1 MKMQSKQTKSRAI
14 LLSVLVV
21 ILCFAVILGATFAL
35 FTAKKEYGIGV
46 NTGKIDVEGKLG
58 LTGAWSE
65 GQSGGAVEAGTATE
79 NGYQFPQGGE
89 VIVDG
94 AGIQINNMSL
104 GDKAAFNLVVTN
116 KSTVNMKYS
125 VSLTIE
131 EGSDANLLESLKFT
145 VDGEEKLLS
154 GKNSIALL
162 DWTTVSADVQAEL
175 PALNFEISLPW
186 SAQDYD
192 LTDNSVSLKVVL
204 EAVQAN
210 AYTGNIF
217 AGGQD
222 QETLAD
228 AMNAAVNS
236 EDGVVSVGGNLTAE
250 WPTLEQMQQIAETGK
265 PVTIV
270 GAGKSTTTIVAT
282 DDEAI
287 YIPANVTVK
296 DVSIEGE
303 VAMDTTASVSDA
315 IINGNVT
322 IAENAAQTIS
332 LMSLAALSET
342 EGVVA
347 FDGVTVNGVITAA
360 NANLTINKSEING
373 GISVSGGTLV
383 LTNTVVENENG
394 SALTIAAGTTVTVTD
409 TSLTATG
416 DHTVVNNG
424 TLTIGAGAYVDALTH
439 GKGALVNNKGG
450 VFTLDGGTLTRSLAA
465 GTYEPYGA
473 NGNSWYVLSNA
484 GTAVLKDGLVTMN
497 DGFSSLIRN
506 LGPDSQTDAVMSITG
521 GVYRGG
527 INNVKNDEMGILT
540 ISGGTFENGAQAAVL
555 NWDNMTIS
563 GGTFTASIA
572 LLSGFYAENSGDGV
586 NIIEGGTFNGTIEG
600 FIAEVGDYTYAEKAT
615 YTITGGNFANAVASA
630 YTLEQMKV
638 FLAAGIEVVLMTDL
652 TFSEDTNFV
661 LVNDFTVNGTVNFTS
676 GTTTVDLNGYTMTI
690 NTVNSNAVLG
700 GADVTI
706 KNGDLNIVG
715 AVGSLSSIVVGA
727 ASKLTLDNVNYTATG
742 TTIYVQGNGSE
753 DEAQAAQLRLQD
765 STILTSGVYGIATNA
780 SANGEKLLYSNVVI
794 DIINSTIKTELN
806 EETILN
812 DWNYQYDNAPVLINV
827 PGKLNIEGSTL
838 IGQRA
843 GLIVRGGTAVVKNST
858 IEGTSEWYAASS
870 ENRTLNNQYVN
881 GNWGSGTEVPSAPIV
896 VGNRHAMSYQYAANL
911 TLENVEVIKGT
922 VGYSST
928 THSVYVY
935 GNASAE
941 NGATLNVIYTDAYAG
956 DAANKLTDNMQNKV
970 FVGGGYT
977 SINGGEMSVKSG
989 WVVSDVTGINAAW
1002 AFGNKDLILAND
1014 ILVDQI
1020 LELSYNVTRV
1030 FDLNGKTMTFEGLGE
1045 IMLKYGANLT
1055 VTGNGTMETIVED
1068 DTTPGSLSGYLFT
1081 LSGTSV
1087 LTIENGTYICGM
1099 TAVQLEGSATANI
1112 KGGTFSA
1119 LQTYSD
1125 RYWILNK
1132 VDANKDTATFNV
1144 TGGTFI
1150 NFDPS
1155 NGGTESPAQNFVS
1168 DGYGVVASTDGAE
1181 TRYTVISVENSDE
1194 TFVAYNADALRSLL
1208 EAGARNIQLGCDV
1221 TLDQTVNMKKGAS
1234 TLDLNG
1240 KTVTFDYAGIID
1252 LYDTAQLTVTGNGT
1266 MQMLMSTNSDLGFLF
1281 RLSGTSVL
1289 TIENGTYICGMTA
1302 IQLDEYSTA
1311 NIKGGTFSALE
1322 LGLYQSHYWILNKM
1336 DPAKDT
1342 TTFNVTGGMF
1352 INFDPSNGETESPA
1366 QNFVAAGYTV
1376 EESTDGEN
1384 TIYTVVP
1391 VSEEG
1396 EAAQA

>member
-46 NTGKIDVEGKLG
+46 NTGKIDVEGKLS

-125 VSLTIE
+125 VSLTVN
-131 EGSDANLLESLKFT
+131 EGASADLLSSLVFT
-145 VDGEEKLLS
+145 VGGEEKLLS
-154 GKNSIALL
+154 GSEFVSLL
-162 DWTTVSADVQAEL
+162 DWTTVAADAQAEL
-175 PALNFEISLPW
+175 PALKFEISLPW

-210 AYTGNIF
+210 AFTGSIS
-217 AGGQD
+217 ADGQD
-222 QETLAD
+222 HETLAD

-373 GISVSGGTLV
+373 GILVSGGTLV

-506 LGPDSQTDAVMSITG
+506 LGPDSQTDAVLTITG

-540 ISGGTFENGAQAAVL
+540 ISDGTFENASQAAVL

-563 GGTFTASIA
+563 GGTFTAPIA

-600 FIAEVGDYTYAEKAT
+600 FIAEDGDYTYAEKAT
-615 YTITGGNFANAVASA
+615 YTITGGNFAHAVASA

-638 FLAAGIEVVLMTDL
+638 FLAAGINVHLPRSIAIVGEQ
-652 TFSEDTNFV
+652 EI
-661 LVNDFTVNGTVNFTS
+661 
-676 GTTTVDLNGYTMTI
+676 DLNGRTITAAGDGIDVNGEENTLVLRDSVGTGSLTGGSGATYNAIWIRNGGKVDIYGGTYSTGVDGAGRGNATIYIGTGNGICNIYGGTFMTEGPDNGFWYVLNI
-690 NTVNSNAVLG
+690 GQTQGAEGFMNVFGGTYVNYNPATGDDNLG
-700 GADVTI
+700 GNFVEDGYGVVVSQDGDNTIYTVLSVEGSDVVFDASNSASLDSLVKAGA
-706 KNGDLNIVG
+706 KNIRIGTDM
-715 AVGSLSSIVVGA
+715 
-727 ASKLTLDNVNYTATG
+727 TLDK
-742 TTIYVQGNGSE
+742 TIAMTKG
-753 DEAQAAQLRLQD
+753 
-765 STILTSGVYGIATNA
+765 
-780 SANGEKLLYSNVVI
+780 
-794 DIINSTIKTELN
+794 DI
-806 EETILN
+806 
-812 DWNYQYDNAPVLINV
+812 
-827 PGKLNIEGSTL
+827 TL
-838 IGQRA
+838 
-843 GLIVRGGTAVVKNST
+843 
-858 IEGTSEWYAASS
+858 
-870 ENRTLNNQYVN
+870 
-881 GNWGSGTEVPSAPIV
+881 
-896 VGNRHAMSYQYAANL
+896 
-911 TLENVEVIKGT
+911 
-922 VGYSST
+922 
-928 THSVYVY
+928 
-935 GNASAE
+935 
-941 NGATLNVIYTDAYAG
+941 
-956 DAANKLTDNMQNKV
+956 
-970 FVGGGYT
+970 
-977 SINGGEMSVKSG
+977 
-989 WVVSDVTGINAAW
+989 
-1002 AFGNKDLILAND
+1002 
-1014 ILVDQI
+1014 
-1020 LELSYNVTRV
+1020 
-1030 FDLNGKTMTFEGLGE
+1030 DLNGKTVTFD
-1045 IMLKYGANLT
+1045 GAGIIDLYNAAQLT
-1055 VTGNGTMETIVED
+1055 VTGNGKM
-1068 DTTPGSLSGYLFT
+1068 DTLMTSDIGYLFR
-1081 LSGTSV
+1081 LGGTSV
-1087 LTIENGTYICGM
+1087 LTIENGTYICGL
-1099 TAVQLEGSATANI
+1099 TAIQLDGYSTANV
-1112 KGGTFSA
+1112 KDGTFSA
-1119 LQTYSD
+1119 LVD
-1125 RYWILNK
+1125 WDNRYWILNK
-1132 VDANKDTATFNV
+1132 IDDARDTTVFNV
-1144 TGGTFI
+1144 TGGAFVGY
-1150 NFDPS
+1150 DPS
-1155 NGGTESPAQNFVS
+1155 NSQTESPYDNFLAEGYVCYEEEGTYYVISEEAAIEKGYVITIGANVFAKLADAVNAAPANTETAIGFLVS
-1168 DGYGVVASTDGAE
+1168 DTEIEGCGVQFLEDRNVVIDFNGNIYNVNNPTVGSAGTETNGFQLLKGSTVVMKNGTIKVGTSNAKILFQKYNTLTLEDMTLDMTG
-1181 TRYTVISVENSDE
+1181 TSVQYVISNNCGTTTIKGDTTIIAAAGQAAFDLYYWPTNGYPEGVNVVFEDFSGIVKGRVEYGSDNSASVEENWTDKVVLTIGSDCTG
-1194 TFVAYNADALRSLL
+1194 TF
-1208 EAGARNIQLGCDV
+1208 DV
-1221 TLDQTVNMKKGAS
+1221 TLYTNYMKNA
-1234 TLDLNG
+1234 
-1240 KTVTFDYAGIID
+1240 
-1252 LYDTAQLTVTGNGT
+1252 
-1266 MQMLMSTNSDLGFLF
+1266 
-1281 RLSGTSVL
+1281 
-1289 TIENGTYICGMTA
+1289 E
-1302 IQLDEYSTA
+1302 A
-1311 NIKGGTFSALE
+1311 NIQISGGKFTS
-1322 LGLYQSHYWILNKM
+1322 
-1336 DPAKDT
+1336 D
-1342 TTFNVTGGMF
+1342 
-1352 INFDPSNGETESPA
+1352 
-1366 QNFVAAGYTV
+1366 FVKKYAAAGYTV

>member
-1 MKMQSKQTKSRAI
+1 MQSKQTKSRSI

-125 VSLTIE
+125 VSLTVN
-131 EGSDANLLESLKFT
+131 EGASADLLSSLVFT
-145 VDGEEKLLS
+145 VGGEEKLLS
-154 GKNSIALL
+154 GSEFVSLL
-162 DWTTVSADVQAEL
+162 DWTTVAADAQAEL
-175 PALNFEISLPW
+175 PALKFEISLPW

-210 AYTGNIF
+210 AFTGSIS
-217 AGGQD
+217 ADGQD
-222 QETLAD
+222 HETLAD

-450 VFTLDGGTLTRSLAA
+450 VFTLDGGTLTRNLAA

-506 LGPDSQTDAVMSITG
+506 LGPDSQTDAVLTITG

-527 INNVKNDEMGILT
+527 LNNVKNDGMCVLT
-540 ISGGTFENGAQAAVL
+540 ISDGTFENASQAAVL

-563 GGTFTASIA
+563 GGTFTAPMAI
-572 LLSGFYAENSGDGV
+572 LSGFYAENSGDGV

-600 FIAEVGDYTYAEKAT
+600 FIAEDGDYTYAEKAT
-615 YTITGGNFANAVASA
+615 YTITGGNFAHAVASA

-638 FLAAGIEVVLMTDL
+638 FLAAGINVHLPRSIAIVGEQ
-652 TFSEDTNFV
+652 EI
-661 LVNDFTVNGTVNFTS
+661 
-676 GTTTVDLNGYTMTI
+676 DLNGRTITAAGDGIDVNGEGNTLVLRDSVGTGSLTGGSGATYNAIWIRNGGKVDIYGGTYSTGVDGAGRGNATIYIGTGNGICNIYGGTFMTEGPDNGFWYVLNI
-690 NTVNSNAVLG
+690 GQTQGAEGFMNVFGGTYVNYNPATGDDNLG
-700 GADVTI
+700 GNFVEDGYGVVVSQDGDNTIYTVLPVEGSDVVFDASNSASLDSLVKAGA
-706 KNGDLNIVG
+706 KNIRIGTDM
-715 AVGSLSSIVVGA
+715 
-727 ASKLTLDNVNYTATG
+727 TLDK
-742 TTIYVQGNGSE
+742 TIAMTKG
-753 DEAQAAQLRLQD
+753 
-765 STILTSGVYGIATNA
+765 
-780 SANGEKLLYSNVVI
+780 
-794 DIINSTIKTELN
+794 DI
-806 EETILN
+806 
-812 DWNYQYDNAPVLINV
+812 
-827 PGKLNIEGSTL
+827 TL
-838 IGQRA
+838 
-843 GLIVRGGTAVVKNST
+843 
-858 IEGTSEWYAASS
+858 
-870 ENRTLNNQYVN
+870 
-881 GNWGSGTEVPSAPIV
+881 
-896 VGNRHAMSYQYAANL
+896 
-911 TLENVEVIKGT
+911 
-922 VGYSST
+922 
-928 THSVYVY
+928 
-935 GNASAE
+935 
-941 NGATLNVIYTDAYAG
+941 
-956 DAANKLTDNMQNKV
+956 
-970 FVGGGYT
+970 
-977 SINGGEMSVKSG
+977 
-989 WVVSDVTGINAAW
+989 
-1002 AFGNKDLILAND
+1002 
-1014 ILVDQI
+1014 
-1020 LELSYNVTRV
+1020 
-1030 FDLNGKTMTFEGLGE
+1030 DLNGKTVTFD
-1045 IMLKYGANLT
+1045 GAGIIDLYNAAQLT
-1055 VTGNGTMETIVED
+1055 VTGNGKM
-1068 DTTPGSLSGYLFT
+1068 DTLMTSDIGYLFR
-1081 LSGTSV
+1081 LGGTSV
-1087 LTIENGTYICGM
+1087 LTIENGTYICGL
-1099 TAVQLEGSATANI
+1099 TAIQLDGYSTANV
-1112 KGGTFSA
+1112 KDGTFSA
-1119 LQTYSD
+1119 LVD
-1125 RYWILNK
+1125 WDNRYWILNK
-1132 VDANKDTATFNV
+1132 IDDARDTAVFNV
-1144 TGGTFI
+1144 TGGAFVGY
-1150 NFDPS
+1150 DPS
-1155 NGGTESPAQNFVS
+1155 NSQTESPYDNFLAEGYVCYEEEGTYYVISEEAAIEKGYVITIGANVFAKLADAVNAAPANTETAIGFLVS
-1168 DGYGVVASTDGAE
+1168 DTEIEGCGVQFLEDRNVVIDFNGNIYNVNNPTVGSAGTETNGFQLLKGSTVVMKNGTIKVGTSNAKILFQKYNTLTLEDMTLDMTG
-1181 TRYTVISVENSDE
+1181 TSVQYVISNNCGTTTIKGDTTIIAAAGQAAFDLYYWPTNEYPEGVNVVFEDFIGIVKGRVEYGSDNSASVEENWTDKVVLTIGSDCTG
-1194 TFVAYNADALRSLL
+1194 TF
-1208 EAGARNIQLGCDV
+1208 DV
-1221 TLDQTVNMKKGAS
+1221 TLYTYYMKNA
-1234 TLDLNG
+1234 
-1240 KTVTFDYAGIID
+1240 
-1252 LYDTAQLTVTGNGT
+1252 
-1266 MQMLMSTNSDLGFLF
+1266 
-1281 RLSGTSVL
+1281 
-1289 TIENGTYICGMTA
+1289 E
-1302 IQLDEYSTA
+1302 A
-1311 NIKGGTFSALE
+1311 NIQISGGKFTS
-1322 LGLYQSHYWILNKM
+1322 
-1336 DPAKDT
+1336 D
-1342 TTFNVTGGMF
+1342 
-1352 INFDPSNGETESPA
+1352 
-1366 QNFVAAGYTV
+1366 FVKKYVADGYTV

>member
-1 MKMQSKQTKSRAI
+1 MQSKQTKSRAI

-145 VDGEEKLLS
+145 VDGEEKRLS

-186 SAQDYD
+186 SAQDND

-210 AYTGNIF
+210 AFTGSIS
-217 AGGQD
+217 AAGQD
-222 QETLAD
+222 HETLAD

-282 DDEAI
+282 DDEVI

-465 GTYEPYGA
+465 GKYEPYGA

-506 LGPDSQTDAVMSITG
+506 LGPDSQTDAVLTITG

-540 ISGGTFENGAQAAVL
+540 ISDGTFENASQAAVL

-563 GGTFTASIA
+563 GGTFTAPMAI
-572 LLSGFYAENSGDGV
+572 LSGYNMPKIGDGETT
-586 NIIEGGTFNGTIEG
+586 IEGGTFNGTIEG
-600 FIAEVGDYTYAEKAT
+600 FIAEDGDYTYAEKAT
-615 YTITGGNFANAVASA
+615 YTITGGNFAHAVASA

-638 FLAAGIEVVLMTDL
+638 FLAAGINVHLPRSIAIVGEQ
-652 TFSEDTNFV
+652 EI
-661 LVNDFTVNGTVNFTS
+661 
-676 GTTTVDLNGYTMTI
+676 DLNGRTITAAGDGIDVNGEGNTLVLRDSVGTGSLTGGSGATYNAIWIRNGGKVDIYGGTYSTGVDGAGRGNATIYIGTGNGICNIYGGTFMTEGPDNGFWYVLNI
-690 NTVNSNAVLG
+690 GQTQGAEGFMNVFGGTYVNYNPATGDDNLG
-700 GADVTI
+700 GNFVEDGYGVVVSQDGDNTIYTVLPVEGSDVVFDASNSASLDSLVKAGA
-706 KNGDLNIVG
+706 KNIRIGTDM
-715 AVGSLSSIVVGA
+715 
-727 ASKLTLDNVNYTATG
+727 TLDK
-742 TTIYVQGNGSE
+742 TIAMTKG
-753 DEAQAAQLRLQD
+753 
-765 STILTSGVYGIATNA
+765 
-780 SANGEKLLYSNVVI
+780 
-794 DIINSTIKTELN
+794 DI
-806 EETILN
+806 
-812 DWNYQYDNAPVLINV
+812 
-827 PGKLNIEGSTL
+827 TL
-838 IGQRA
+838 
-843 GLIVRGGTAVVKNST
+843 
-858 IEGTSEWYAASS
+858 
-870 ENRTLNNQYVN
+870 
-881 GNWGSGTEVPSAPIV
+881 
-896 VGNRHAMSYQYAANL
+896 
-911 TLENVEVIKGT
+911 
-922 VGYSST
+922 
-928 THSVYVY
+928 
-935 GNASAE
+935 
-941 NGATLNVIYTDAYAG
+941 
-956 DAANKLTDNMQNKV
+956 
-970 FVGGGYT
+970 
-977 SINGGEMSVKSG
+977 
-989 WVVSDVTGINAAW
+989 
-1002 AFGNKDLILAND
+1002 
-1014 ILVDQI
+1014 
-1020 LELSYNVTRV
+1020 
-1030 FDLNGKTMTFEGLGE
+1030 DLNGKTVTFD
-1045 IMLKYGANLT
+1045 GAGIIDLYNAAQLT
-1055 VTGNGTMETIVED
+1055 VTGNGKM
-1068 DTTPGSLSGYLFT
+1068 DTLMTSDIGYLFR
-1081 LSGTSV
+1081 LGGTSV
-1087 LTIENGTYICGM
+1087 LTIENGTYICGL
-1099 TAVQLEGSATANI
+1099 TAIQLDGYSTANV
-1112 KGGTFSA
+1112 KDGTFSA
-1119 LQTYSD
+1119 LATWQN

-1132 VDANKDTATFNV
+1132 IDAARDTAVFNV
-1144 TGGTFI
+1144 TGGAFVGY
-1150 NFDPS
+1150 DPS
-1155 NGGTESPAQNFVS
+1155 NSQTESPYDNFLAE
-1168 DGYGVVASTDGAE
+1168 GYVCYEEEGTH
-1181 TRYTVISVENSDE
+1181 YVISED
-1194 TFVAYNADALRSLL
+1194 VAIEKGYVITIGANVFAKLADAVNAAPANTETAIGFLVSGTEIEGCGVQFLADRNVVIDFNGNIYNVNNPTVGSAGTETNGFQLL
-1208 EAGARNIQLGCDV
+1208 KGSTVVMKNGTIKVGTSNAKILFQKYNTLTLEDMTLDMTGTSVQYVISNNCGTTTIKGDTTIIAAAGQAAFDLYYWPTNGYPEGVNVVFEDFSGIVKGKVEYGSDNSASVEENWTDKVVLTIGSDCTGTFDV
-1221 TLDQTVNMKKGAS
+1221 TLYTNYMKNA
-1234 TLDLNG
+1234 
-1240 KTVTFDYAGIID
+1240 
-1252 LYDTAQLTVTGNGT
+1252 
-1266 MQMLMSTNSDLGFLF
+1266 
-1281 RLSGTSVL
+1281 
-1289 TIENGTYICGMTA
+1289 E
-1302 IQLDEYSTA
+1302 A
-1311 NIKGGTFSALE
+1311 NIQISGGKFTS
-1322 LGLYQSHYWILNKM
+1322 
-1336 DPAKDT
+1336 D
-1342 TTFNVTGGMF
+1342 
-1352 INFDPSNGETESPA
+1352 
-1366 QNFVAAGYTV
+1366 FVKEHVADGYTV

-1384 TIYTVVP
+1384 TIYIVVP

>member
-1 MKMQSKQTKSRAI
+1 MQSKQTKSRAI

-46 NTGKIDVEGKLG
+46 NTGKIDVEGKLD

-65 GQSGGAVEAGTATE
+65 GQSGGAAEAGTAIE
-79 NGYQFPQGGE
+79 NGYQFPQGGT
-89 VIVDG
+89 IKTDG
-94 AGIQINNMSL
+94 AGIQIDNMSL

-162 DWTTVSADVQAEL
+162 DWTTVMADAQAEL

-210 AYTGNIF
+210 AFTGNIS
-217 AGGQD
+217 ADGQD
-222 QETLAD
+222 HETLAD

-450 VFTLDGGTLTRSLAA
+450 VFTLEGGTLTRSLAA

-497 DGFSSLIRN
+497 DGYSSLIRN
-506 LGPDSQTDAVMSITG
+506 LGPDSQTDAVLTITG

-540 ISGGTFENGAQAAVL
+540 ISDGTFENASQAAVL

-563 GGTFTASIA
+563 GGTFTAPIA

-600 FIAEVGDYTYAEKAT
+600 FIVEVGDYTYAEKAT

-638 FLAAGIEVVLMTDL
+638 FLAAGINVYLPRSIAIVGEQ
-652 TFSEDTNFV
+652 EI
-661 LVNDFTVNGTVNFTS
+661 
-676 GTTTVDLNGYTMTI
+676 DLNGRTITAAGDGIDVNGEENTLVLRDSVGTGSLTGGSGATYNAIWIRNGGKVDIYGGTYSTGVDGAGRGNATIYIGTGNGICNIYGGTFMTEGPD
-690 NTVNSNAVLG
+690 NGFWYVLNVGQTQGAEGFMNVFGGTYVNYNPATGDDNLG
-700 GADVTI
+700 GNFVEDGYGVVVSQDGDNTIYTVLPVEGSDVVFDASNSASLDSLVKAGA
-706 KNGDLNIVG
+706 KNIRIGTDM
-715 AVGSLSSIVVGA
+715 
-727 ASKLTLDNVNYTATG
+727 TLDK
-742 TTIYVQGNGSE
+742 TIAMTKG
-753 DEAQAAQLRLQD
+753 
-765 STILTSGVYGIATNA
+765 
-780 SANGEKLLYSNVVI
+780 
-794 DIINSTIKTELN
+794 DI
-806 EETILN
+806 
-812 DWNYQYDNAPVLINV
+812 
-827 PGKLNIEGSTL
+827 TL
-838 IGQRA
+838 
-843 GLIVRGGTAVVKNST
+843 
-858 IEGTSEWYAASS
+858 
-870 ENRTLNNQYVN
+870 
-881 GNWGSGTEVPSAPIV
+881 
-896 VGNRHAMSYQYAANL
+896 
-911 TLENVEVIKGT
+911 
-922 VGYSST
+922 
-928 THSVYVY
+928 
-935 GNASAE
+935 
-941 NGATLNVIYTDAYAG
+941 
-956 DAANKLTDNMQNKV
+956 
-970 FVGGGYT
+970 
-977 SINGGEMSVKSG
+977 
-989 WVVSDVTGINAAW
+989 
-1002 AFGNKDLILAND
+1002 
-1014 ILVDQI
+1014 
-1020 LELSYNVTRV
+1020 
-1030 FDLNGKTMTFEGLGE
+1030 DLNGKTVTFD
-1045 IMLKYGANLT
+1045 GAGIIDLYNAAQLT
-1055 VTGNGTMETIVED
+1055 VTGNGKM
-1068 DTTPGSLSGYLFT
+1068 DTLMTSDIGYLFR
-1081 LSGTSV
+1081 LGGTSV
-1087 LTIENGTYICGM
+1087 LTIENGTYICAL
-1099 TAVQLEGSATANI
+1099 TAIQLDGYSTANV
-1112 KGGTFSA
+1112 KDGTFSA
-1119 LQTYSD
+1119 LATWQN

-1132 VDANKDTATFNV
+1132 IDAARDTTVFNV
-1144 TGGTFI
+1144 TGGAFVGY
-1150 NFDPS
+1150 DPS
-1155 NGGTESPAQNFVS
+1155 NSQTESPYDNFLAE
-1168 DGYGVVASTDGAE
+1168 GYVCYEEEGT
-1181 TRYTVISVENSDE
+1181 YYVISEEAAIEKGYVITIGANVFAKLADAVNAAPANTE
-1194 TFVAYNADALRSLL
+1194 TAIGFLVSGTEIEGCGVQFLADRNVVIDFNGNIYNVNNPTVGSAGTETNGFQLLKGSTVVMKNGTIKVGTSNAKILFQKYNALTL
-1208 EAGARNIQLGCDV
+1208 EDMTLDMTGTSVQYVISNNCGTTTIKGNTTIIAAAGQAAFDLYYWPTNGYPEGVNVVFEDFSGIVKGRVEYGSDNSASVEENWTDKVVLTIGSDCTGAFDV
-1221 TLDQTVNMKKGAS
+1221 TLYTNYMKNA
-1234 TLDLNG
+1234 
-1240 KTVTFDYAGIID
+1240 
-1252 LYDTAQLTVTGNGT
+1252 
-1266 MQMLMSTNSDLGFLF
+1266 
-1281 RLSGTSVL
+1281 
-1289 TIENGTYICGMTA
+1289 E
-1302 IQLDEYSTA
+1302 A
-1311 NIKGGTFSALE
+1311 NIQISGGKFTS
-1322 LGLYQSHYWILNKM
+1322 
-1336 DPAKDT
+1336 D
-1342 TTFNVTGGMF
+1342 
-1352 INFDPSNGETESPA
+1352 
-1366 QNFVAAGYTV
+1366 FVKEYVADGYTV
-1376 EESTDGEN
+1376 EESSDGEN

>member
-1 MKMQSKQTKSRAI
+1 MQSKQTKSRAI

-145 VDGEEKLLS
+145 VDGEEKRLS

-210 AYTGNIF
+210 AFTGSIS
-217 AGGQD
+217 AAGQD
-222 QETLAD
+222 HETLAD

-450 VFTLDGGTLTRSLAA
+450 VFTLEGGTLTRSLAA
-465 GTYEPYGA
+465 GTYEPYRA

-506 LGPDSQTDAVMSITG
+506 LGPDSQTDAVLTITG

-615 YTITGGNFANAVASA
+615 YTITGGNFANAVAYA
-630 YTLEQMKV
+630 YTLKQMKV
-638 FLAAGIEVVLMTDL
+638 FLAAGINVYLPREL
-652 TFSEDTNFV
+652 TVTGEQEI
-661 LVNDFTVNGTVNFTS
+661 
-676 GTTTVDLNGYTMTI
+676 DLNGL
-690 NTVNSNAVLG
+690 TVTAAG
-700 GADVTI
+700 
-706 KNGDLNIVG
+706 VG
-715 AVGSLSSIVVGA
+715 FVVSGEANHLVIRDGVGTGSLTGGSGGDYNAIRIMYGGKVDIYGGTYSVGPDA
-727 ASKLTLDNVNYTATG
+727 NGFGNA
-742 TTIYVQGNGSE
+742 TIYVTTGNGICNIYGGTFMTEAAYNGFWYVLNVGQTQGAEGYMNVFGGTYVNYNPATGDDNLGGNFVEDGYVCYEEEGTYYVISE
-753 DEAQAAQLRLQD
+753 DVAIEKGYVITIGANVFAKLADAVNAAPANTETAIGFLV
-765 STILTSGVYGIATNA
+765 SGTEIEGCGVQFLADR
-780 SANGEKLLYSNVVI
+780 NVVI
-794 DIINSTIKTELN
+794 DFNGNTYIVNNPTVGSAGTETNGFQLLKGSTVVMKNGTIK
-806 EETILN
+806 
-812 DWNYQYDNAPVLINV
+812 V
-827 PGKLNIEGSTL
+827 
-838 IGQRA
+838 
-843 GLIVRGGTAVVKNST
+843 
-858 IEGTSEWYAASS
+858 GTSNAKILFQKY
-870 ENRTLNNQYVN
+870 NT
-881 GNWGSGTEVPSAPIV
+881 
-896 VGNRHAMSYQYAANL
+896 L
-911 TLENVEVIKGT
+911 TLEDM
-922 VGYSST
+922 
-928 THSVYVY
+928 
-935 GNASAE
+935 
-941 NGATLNVIYTDAYAG
+941 TLD
-956 DAANKLTDNMQNKV
+956 
-970 FVGGGYT
+970 
-977 SINGGEMSVKSG
+977 
-989 WVVSDVTGINAAW
+989 
-1002 AFGNKDLILAND
+1002 
-1014 ILVDQI
+1014 
-1020 LELSYNVTRV
+1020 
-1030 FDLNGKTMTFEGLGE
+1030 MT
-1045 IMLKYGANLT
+1045 
-1055 VTGNGTMETIVED
+1055 
-1068 DTTPGSLSGYLFT
+1068 
-1081 LSGTSV
+1081 GTSV
-1087 LTIENGTYICGM
+1087 QYVISNNCGTTTIKGDTTIIAAAGQAAFDLYYWPTNGYSEGVNVVFEDFSGIVKGRVEYGSDNSASVEENWTDKVVLTIGSDCTGTFDVTLYTYYM
-1099 TAVQLEGSATANI
+1099 KNAEANVQIS
-1112 KGGTFSA
+1112 GGTF
-1119 LQTYSD
+1119 TSD
-1125 RYWILNK
+1125 
-1132 VDANKDTATFNV
+1132 
-1144 TGGTFI
+1144 
-1150 NFDPS
+1150 
-1155 NGGTESPAQNFVS
+1155 FVKK
-1168 DGYGVVASTDGAE
+1168 YVAD
-1181 TRYTVISVENSDE
+1181 
-1194 TFVAYNADALRSLL
+1194 
-1208 EAGARNIQLGCDV
+1208 
-1221 TLDQTVNMKKGAS
+1221 
-1234 TLDLNG
+1234 
-1240 KTVTFDYAGIID
+1240 
-1252 LYDTAQLTVTGNGT
+1252 
-1266 MQMLMSTNSDLGFLF
+1266 
-1281 RLSGTSVL
+1281 
-1289 TIENGTYICGMTA
+1289 
-1302 IQLDEYSTA
+1302 
-1311 NIKGGTFSALE
+1311 
-1322 LGLYQSHYWILNKM
+1322 
-1336 DPAKDT
+1336 
-1342 TTFNVTGGMF
+1342 
-1352 INFDPSNGETESPA
+1352 
-1366 QNFVAAGYTV
+1366 GYTV
-1376 EESTDGEN
+1376 EESSDGEN
-1384 TIYTVVP
+1384 KIYTVVP

-1396 EAAQA
+1396 EAA

>member
-1 MKMQSKQTKSRAI
+1 MQSKQTKSRAI

-46 NTGKIDVEGKLG
+46 NTGKIDVEGKLD

-65 GQSGGAVEAGTATE
+65 GQSGGAAEAGTAIE
-79 NGYQFPQGGE
+79 NGYQFPQGGT
-89 VIVDG
+89 IKTDG
-94 AGIQINNMSL
+94 AGIQIDNMSL

-131 EGSDANLLESLKFT
+131 EGSGANLLESLKFT

-162 DWTTVSADVQAEL
+162 DWTTVMADAQAEL

-186 SAQDYD
+186 SAQDND

-210 AYTGNIF
+210 AFTGSIS
-217 AGGQD
+217 AAGQD
-222 QETLAD
+222 HETLAD

-270 GAGKSTTTIVAT
+270 GAGKSTTTIAAT

-450 VFTLDGGTLTRSLAA
+450 VFTLEGGTLTRSLAA

-484 GTAVLKDGLVTMN
+484 GTAVLKDGLVSMN
-497 DGFSSLIRN
+497 DGYSSLIRN
-506 LGPDSQTDAVMSITG
+506 LGPDSQTDAVLTITG

-540 ISGGTFENGAQAAVL
+540 ISDGTFENASQAAVL

-638 FLAAGIEVVLMTDL
+638 FLAAGINVHLPRSIAIVGEQ
-652 TFSEDTNFV
+652 EI
-661 LVNDFTVNGTVNFTS
+661 
-676 GTTTVDLNGYTMTI
+676 DLNGRTITAAGDGIDVNGEGNTLVLRDSVRTGSLTGGSGATYNAIWIRNGGKVDIYGGTYSTGVDGAGRGNATIYIGTGNGICNIYGGTFMTEGPDNGFWYVLNI
-690 NTVNSNAVLG
+690 GQTQGAEGFMNVFGGTYVNYNPATGDDNLG
-700 GADVTI
+700 GNFVEDGYGVVVSQDGDNTIYTVLPVEGSDVVFDASNSASLDSLVKAGA
-706 KNGDLNIVG
+706 KNIRIGTDM
-715 AVGSLSSIVVGA
+715 
-727 ASKLTLDNVNYTATG
+727 TLDK
-742 TTIYVQGNGSE
+742 TIAMTKG
-753 DEAQAAQLRLQD
+753 
-765 STILTSGVYGIATNA
+765 
-780 SANGEKLLYSNVVI
+780 
-794 DIINSTIKTELN
+794 DI
-806 EETILN
+806 
-812 DWNYQYDNAPVLINV
+812 
-827 PGKLNIEGSTL
+827 TL
-838 IGQRA
+838 
-843 GLIVRGGTAVVKNST
+843 
-858 IEGTSEWYAASS
+858 
-870 ENRTLNNQYVN
+870 
-881 GNWGSGTEVPSAPIV
+881 
-896 VGNRHAMSYQYAANL
+896 
-911 TLENVEVIKGT
+911 
-922 VGYSST
+922 
-928 THSVYVY
+928 
-935 GNASAE
+935 
-941 NGATLNVIYTDAYAG
+941 
-956 DAANKLTDNMQNKV
+956 
-970 FVGGGYT
+970 
-977 SINGGEMSVKSG
+977 
-989 WVVSDVTGINAAW
+989 
-1002 AFGNKDLILAND
+1002 
-1014 ILVDQI
+1014 
-1020 LELSYNVTRV
+1020 
-1030 FDLNGKTMTFEGLGE
+1030 DLNGKTVTFD
-1045 IMLKYGANLT
+1045 GAGIIDLYNAAQLT
-1055 VTGNGTMETIVED
+1055 VTGNGKM
-1068 DTTPGSLSGYLFT
+1068 DTLMTSDIGYLFR
-1081 LSGTSV
+1081 LGGTSV
-1087 LTIENGTYICGM
+1087 LTIENGTYICGL
-1099 TAVQLEGSATANI
+1099 TAIQLDGYSTANV
-1112 KGGTFSA
+1112 KDGTFSA
-1119 LQTYSD
+1119 LTTSQN

-1132 VDANKDTATFNV
+1132 IDDARDTAVFNV
-1144 TGGTFI
+1144 TGGAFVGY
-1150 NFDPS
+1150 DPS
-1155 NGGTESPAQNFVS
+1155 NSQTESPYANFLAEGYVCYEEEGTYYVISEDVAIEKGYVITIGANVFAKLADAVNAAPANTETAIGFLVS
-1168 DGYGVVASTDGAE
+1168 DTEIEGCGVQFLADRNVVIDFNGNIYNVNNPTVGSAGTETNGFQLLKGSTVVMKNGTIKVGTSNAKILFQKYNTLTLEDMTLDMTG
-1181 TRYTVISVENSDE
+1181 TSVQYVISNNCGTTTIKGNTTIIAAAGQAAFDLYYWPTNGYPEGVNVVFEDFSGIVKGRVEYGSDNSASVEENWTDKVVL
-1194 TFVAYNADALRSLL
+1194 TIGSDCT
-1208 EAGARNIQLGCDV
+1208 GAFDV
-1221 TLDQTVNMKKGAS
+1221 TLYTNYMKNA
-1234 TLDLNG
+1234 
-1240 KTVTFDYAGIID
+1240 
-1252 LYDTAQLTVTGNGT
+1252 
-1266 MQMLMSTNSDLGFLF
+1266 
-1281 RLSGTSVL
+1281 
-1289 TIENGTYICGMTA
+1289 E
-1302 IQLDEYSTA
+1302 A
-1311 NIKGGTFSALE
+1311 NIQISGGKFTS
-1322 LGLYQSHYWILNKM
+1322 
-1336 DPAKDT
+1336 D
-1342 TTFNVTGGMF
+1342 
-1352 INFDPSNGETESPA
+1352 
-1366 QNFVAAGYTV
+1366 FVKKYVADGYTV

>member
-1 MKMQSKQTKSRAI
+1 MQSKQTKSRAI

-154 GKNSIALL
+154 WKNSIALL

-210 AYTGNIF
+210 AFTGSIS
-217 AGGQD
+217 AAGQD
-222 QETLAD
+222 HETLAD

-563 GGTFTASIA
+563 GGTFTAYIA

-615 YTITGGNFANAVASA
+615 YTITGGNFANAAASA

-638 FLAAGIEVVLMTDL
+638 FLAAGINVYLPRSIAIVGEQ
-652 TFSEDTNFV
+652 EI
-661 LVNDFTVNGTVNFTS
+661 
-676 GTTTVDLNGYTMTI
+676 DLNGRTITAAGDGIDVNGEENTLVLRDSVGTGSLTGGSGATYNAIWIRNGGKVDIYGGTYSTGVDGAGRGNATIYIGTGNGICNIYGGTFMTEGPD
-690 NTVNSNAVLG
+690 NGFWYVLNVGQTQGAEGFMNVFGGTYVNYNPATGDDNLG
-700 GADVTI
+700 GNFVEDGYGVVVSQDGDNTIYTVLPVEGSDVVFDASNSASLDSLVKAGA
-706 KNGDLNIVG
+706 KNIRIGTDM
-715 AVGSLSSIVVGA
+715 
-727 ASKLTLDNVNYTATG
+727 TLDK
-742 TTIYVQGNGSE
+742 TIAMTKG
-753 DEAQAAQLRLQD
+753 
-765 STILTSGVYGIATNA
+765 
-780 SANGEKLLYSNVVI
+780 
-794 DIINSTIKTELN
+794 DI
-806 EETILN
+806 
-812 DWNYQYDNAPVLINV
+812 
-827 PGKLNIEGSTL
+827 TL
-838 IGQRA
+838 
-843 GLIVRGGTAVVKNST
+843 
-858 IEGTSEWYAASS
+858 
-870 ENRTLNNQYVN
+870 
-881 GNWGSGTEVPSAPIV
+881 
-896 VGNRHAMSYQYAANL
+896 
-911 TLENVEVIKGT
+911 
-922 VGYSST
+922 
-928 THSVYVY
+928 
-935 GNASAE
+935 
-941 NGATLNVIYTDAYAG
+941 
-956 DAANKLTDNMQNKV
+956 
-970 FVGGGYT
+970 
-977 SINGGEMSVKSG
+977 
-989 WVVSDVTGINAAW
+989 
-1002 AFGNKDLILAND
+1002 
-1014 ILVDQI
+1014 
-1020 LELSYNVTRV
+1020 
-1030 FDLNGKTMTFEGLGE
+1030 DLNGKTVTFD
-1045 IMLKYGANLT
+1045 GAGIIDLYNAAQLT
-1055 VTGNGTMETIVED
+1055 VTGNGKM
-1068 DTTPGSLSGYLFT
+1068 DTLMTSDIGYLFR
-1081 LSGTSV
+1081 LGGTSV
-1087 LTIENGTYICGM
+1087 LTIENGTYICAL
-1099 TAVQLEGSATANI
+1099 TAIQLDGYSTANV
-1112 KGGTFSA
+1112 KDGTFSA
-1119 LQTYSD
+1119 LATWQN

-1132 VDANKDTATFNV
+1132 IDAARDTTVFNV
-1144 TGGTFI
+1144 TGGAFVGY
-1150 NFDPS
+1150 DPS
-1155 NGGTESPAQNFVS
+1155 NSQTESPYDNFLAE
-1168 DGYGVVASTDGAE
+1168 GYVCYEEEGT
-1181 TRYTVISVENSDE
+1181 YYVISEE
-1194 TFVAYNADALRSLL
+1194 TAIEKGYVITIGANVFAKLADAVNAAPANTETAIGFLVSGTEIEGCGVQFLADRNVVIDFNGNIYNVNNPTVGSAGTETNGFQLL
-1208 EAGARNIQLGCDV
+1208 KGSTVVMKNGTIKVGTSNAKILFQKYNTLTLEDMTLDMTGTSVQYVISNNCGTTTIKGNTTIIAAAGQAAFDLYYWPTNGYPEGVNVVFEDFSGIVKGRVEYGSDNSASVEENWTDKVVLTIGSDCTGAFDV
-1221 TLDQTVNMKKGAS
+1221 TLYTNYMKNA
-1234 TLDLNG
+1234 
-1240 KTVTFDYAGIID
+1240 
-1252 LYDTAQLTVTGNGT
+1252 
-1266 MQMLMSTNSDLGFLF
+1266 
-1281 RLSGTSVL
+1281 
-1289 TIENGTYICGMTA
+1289 E
-1302 IQLDEYSTA
+1302 A
-1311 NIKGGTFSALE
+1311 NIQISGGKFTS
-1322 LGLYQSHYWILNKM
+1322 
-1336 DPAKDT
+1336 D
-1342 TTFNVTGGMF
+1342 
-1352 INFDPSNGETESPA
+1352 
-1366 QNFVAAGYTV
+1366 FVKEYVADGYTV
-1376 EESTDGEN
+1376 EESSDGEN

>member
-1 MKMQSKQTKSRAI
+1 
-14 LLSVLVV
+14 
-21 ILCFAVILGATFAL
+21 
-35 FTAKKEYGIGV
+35 
-46 NTGKIDVEGKLG
+46 
-58 LTGAWSE
+58 
-65 GQSGGAVEAGTATE
+65 
-79 NGYQFPQGGE
+79 
-89 VIVDG
+89 
-94 AGIQINNMSL
+94 MSL

-145 VDGEEKLLS
+145 VDGEEKRLS

-210 AYTGNIF
+210 AFTGSIS
-217 AGGQD
+217 AAGQD
-222 QETLAD
+222 HETLAD

-373 GISVSGGTLV
+373 GILVSGGTLV

-506 LGPDSQTDAVMSITG
+506 LGPDSQTDAVLTITG

-563 GGTFTASIA
+563 GGPFTASIA

-638 FLAAGIEVVLMTDL
+638 FLAAGINVHLPRSIAIVGEQ
-652 TFSEDTNFV
+652 EI
-661 LVNDFTVNGTVNFTS
+661 
-676 GTTTVDLNGYTMTI
+676 DLNGRTITAAGDGIDVNGEGNTFVLRDSVGTGSLTGGSGATYNAIWIRNGGKVDIYGGTYSTGVDGAGRGNATIYIGTGNRICNIYGGTFMTEGTDNGFWYVLNI
-690 NTVNSNAVLG
+690 GQTQGAEGFMNVFGGTYVNYNPATGDDNLG
-700 GADVTI
+700 GNFVEDGYGVVVSQDGDNTIYTVLPVEGSDVVFDASNSASLDSLVKAGA
-706 KNGDLNIVG
+706 KNIRIGTDM
-715 AVGSLSSIVVGA
+715 
-727 ASKLTLDNVNYTATG
+727 TLDK
-742 TTIYVQGNGSE
+742 TIAMTKG
-753 DEAQAAQLRLQD
+753 
-765 STILTSGVYGIATNA
+765 
-780 SANGEKLLYSNVVI
+780 
-794 DIINSTIKTELN
+794 DI
-806 EETILN
+806 
-812 DWNYQYDNAPVLINV
+812 
-827 PGKLNIEGSTL
+827 TL
-838 IGQRA
+838 
-843 GLIVRGGTAVVKNST
+843 
-858 IEGTSEWYAASS
+858 
-870 ENRTLNNQYVN
+870 
-881 GNWGSGTEVPSAPIV
+881 
-896 VGNRHAMSYQYAANL
+896 
-911 TLENVEVIKGT
+911 
-922 VGYSST
+922 
-928 THSVYVY
+928 
-935 GNASAE
+935 
-941 NGATLNVIYTDAYAG
+941 
-956 DAANKLTDNMQNKV
+956 
-970 FVGGGYT
+970 
-977 SINGGEMSVKSG
+977 
-989 WVVSDVTGINAAW
+989 
-1002 AFGNKDLILAND
+1002 
-1014 ILVDQI
+1014 
-1020 LELSYNVTRV
+1020 
-1030 FDLNGKTMTFEGLGE
+1030 DLNGKTVTFD
-1045 IMLKYGANLT
+1045 GAGIIDLYNAAQLT
-1055 VTGNGTMETIVED
+1055 VTGNGKM
-1068 DTTPGSLSGYLFT
+1068 DTLMTSDIGYLFR
-1081 LSGTSV
+1081 LGGTSV
-1087 LTIENGTYICGM
+1087 LTIENGTYICGL
-1099 TAVQLEGSATANI
+1099 TAIQLDGYSTANV
-1112 KGGTFSA
+1112 KDGTFSA
-1119 LQTYSD
+1119 LVD
-1125 RYWILNK
+1125 WDNRYWILNK
-1132 VDANKDTATFNV
+1132 IDDARDTTVFNV
-1144 TGGTFI
+1144 TGGAFVGY
-1150 NFDPS
+1150 DPS
-1155 NGGTESPAQNFVS
+1155 NSQTESPYDNFLAE
-1168 DGYGVVASTDGAE
+1168 GYVCYEEEGT
-1181 TRYTVISVENSDE
+1181 YYVISEEAAIEKGYVITIGANV
-1194 TFVAYNADALRSLL
+1194 FAKLADAVNAAPANTETAIGFLVSGTEIEGCGVQFLADRNVVIDFNGNIYNVNNPTVGSAGTETNGFQLL
-1208 EAGARNIQLGCDV
+1208 KGSTVVMKNGTIKVGTSNAKILFQKYNTLTLEDMTLDMTGTSVQYVISNNCGTTTIKGNTTIIAAAGQAAFDLYYWPTNGYPEGVNVVFEDFSGIVKGRVEYGSDNSASVEENWTDKVVLTIGSDCTGAFDV
-1221 TLDQTVNMKKGAS
+1221 TLYTNYMKNA
-1234 TLDLNG
+1234 
-1240 KTVTFDYAGIID
+1240 
-1252 LYDTAQLTVTGNGT
+1252 
-1266 MQMLMSTNSDLGFLF
+1266 
-1281 RLSGTSVL
+1281 
-1289 TIENGTYICGMTA
+1289 E
-1302 IQLDEYSTA
+1302 A
-1311 NIKGGTFSALE
+1311 NIQISGGKFTS
-1322 LGLYQSHYWILNKM
+1322 
-1336 DPAKDT
+1336 D
-1342 TTFNVTGGMF
+1342 
-1352 INFDPSNGETESPA
+1352 
-1366 QNFVAAGYTV
+1366 FVKKYVADGYTV

-1384 TIYTVVP
+1384 TFYTVVP

>member
-1 MKMQSKQTKSRAI
+1 MQSKQTKSRAI

-162 DWTTVSADVQAEL
+162 DWTTVSADVQTEL

-210 AYTGNIF
+210 AYTGNIS
-217 AGGQD
+217 ADGQD

-484 GTAVLKDGLVTMN
+484 GTAVLKDGLVSMN
-497 DGFSSLIRN
+497 DGYSSLIRN
-506 LGPDSQTDAVMSITG
+506 LGPDSQTDAVLTITG

-540 ISGGTFENGAQAAVL
+540 ISDGTFENASQAAVL

-563 GGTFTASIA
+563 GGTFTAPIA

-600 FIAEVGDYTYAEKAT
+600 FIVEVGDYTYAEKAT

-638 FLAAGIEVVLMTDL
+638 FLAAGINVYLPRSIAIVGEQ
-652 TFSEDTNFV
+652 EI
-661 LVNDFTVNGTVNFTS
+661 
-676 GTTTVDLNGYTMTI
+676 DLNGCTVTAAGDGIDVNGEENTLVLRDSVGTGSLTGGSGATYNAIWIRNGGKVDIYGGTYSTGVDGAGRGNATIYIGTGNGICNIYGGTFMTEGPD
-690 NTVNSNAVLG
+690 NGFWYVLNVGQTQGAEGFMNVFGGTYVNYNPATGDDNLG
-700 GADVTI
+700 GNFVEEGYVCYEEEGTYYVISEEAAIEKGYVITIGANVFAKLADAVNAAPANTETAI
-706 KNGDLNIVG
+706 GFLVSGTEIEGCG
-715 AVGSLSSIVVGA
+715 AQFLA
-727 ASKLTLDNVNYTATG
+727 D
-742 TTIYVQGNGSE
+742 
-753 DEAQAAQLRLQD
+753 R
-765 STILTSGVYGIATNA
+765 
-780 SANGEKLLYSNVVI
+780 NVVI
-794 DIINSTIKTELN
+794 DFNGNTYIVNNPTVGSAGTETNGFQLLKGSTVVMKNGTIK
-806 EETILN
+806 
-812 DWNYQYDNAPVLINV
+812 V
-827 PGKLNIEGSTL
+827 
-838 IGQRA
+838 
-843 GLIVRGGTAVVKNST
+843 
-858 IEGTSEWYAASS
+858 GTSNAKILFQKY
-870 ENRTLNNQYVN
+870 NT
-881 GNWGSGTEVPSAPIV
+881 
-896 VGNRHAMSYQYAANL
+896 L
-911 TLENVEVIKGT
+911 TLE
-922 VGYSST
+922 
-928 THSVYVY
+928 
-935 GNASAE
+935 
-941 NGATLNVIYTDAYAG
+941 D
-956 DAANKLTDNMQNKV
+956 M
-970 FVGGGYT
+970 
-977 SINGGEMSVKSG
+977 
-989 WVVSDVTGINAAW
+989 
-1002 AFGNKDLILAND
+1002 ILD
-1014 ILVDQI
+1014 
-1020 LELSYNVTRV
+1020 
-1030 FDLNGKTMTFEGLGE
+1030 MT
-1045 IMLKYGANLT
+1045 
-1055 VTGNGTMETIVED
+1055 
-1068 DTTPGSLSGYLFT
+1068 
-1081 LSGTSV
+1081 GTSV
-1087 LTIENGTYICGM
+1087 QYVISNNCGT
-1099 TAVQLEGSATANI
+1099 TTI
-1112 KGGTFSA
+1112 KGDTTIIAAAGQAAFDLYYWPTNGYPEGVNVVFEDFSGIVKGKVE
-1119 LQTYSD
+1119 YGSD
-1125 RYWILNK
+1125 NS
-1132 VDANKDTATFNV
+1132 A
-1144 TGGTFI
+1144 
-1150 NFDPS
+1150 
-1155 NGGTESPAQNFVS
+1155 
-1168 DGYGVVASTDGAE
+1168 
-1181 TRYTVISVENSDE
+1181 SVEENWTDK
-1194 TFVAYNADALRSLL
+1194 V
-1208 EAGARNIQLGCDV
+1208 
-1221 TLDQTVNMKKGAS
+1221 
-1234 TLDLNG
+1234 
-1240 KTVTFDYAGIID
+1240 
-1252 LYDTAQLTVTGNGT
+1252 
-1266 MQMLMSTNSDLGFLF
+1266 
-1281 RLSGTSVL
+1281 VL
-1289 TIENGTYICGMTA
+1289 TIGSDCTGTFGVTLYTYYMKNA
-1302 IQLDEYSTA
+1302 EA
-1311 NIKGGTFSALE
+1311 NIQISGGKFTS
-1322 LGLYQSHYWILNKM
+1322 
-1336 DPAKDT
+1336 D
-1342 TTFNVTGGMF
+1342 
-1352 INFDPSNGETESPA
+1352 
-1366 QNFVAAGYTV
+1366 FVKKYVADGYTV

>member
-1 MKMQSKQTKSRAI
+1 MQSKQTKSRAI

-145 VDGEEKLLS
+145 VDGEEKRLS

-210 AYTGNIF
+210 AFTGSIS
-217 AGGQD
+217 AAGQD
-222 QETLAD
+222 HETLAD

-282 DDEAI
+282 DDEAT

-450 VFTLDGGTLTRSLAA
+450 VFTLEGGTLTRSLAA
-465 GTYEPYGA
+465 GTYEPYRA

-506 LGPDSQTDAVMSITG
+506 LGPDSQTDAVLTITG

-615 YTITGGNFANAVASA
+615 YTITGGNFANAVAYA
-630 YTLEQMKV
+630 YTLKQMKV
-638 FLAAGIEVVLMTDL
+638 FLAAGINVYLPREL
-652 TFSEDTNFV
+652 TVTGEQEI
-661 LVNDFTVNGTVNFTS
+661 
-676 GTTTVDLNGYTMTI
+676 DLNGL
-690 NTVNSNAVLG
+690 TVTAAG
-700 GADVTI
+700 
-706 KNGDLNIVG
+706 VG
-715 AVGSLSSIVVGA
+715 FVVSGEANHLVIRDGVGTGSLTGGSGGDYNAIRIMYGGKVDIYGGTYSVGPDA
-727 ASKLTLDNVNYTATG
+727 NGFGNA
-742 TTIYVQGNGSE
+742 TIYVTTGNGICNIYGGTFMTEAAYNGFWYVLNVGQTQGAEGYMNVFGGTYVNYNPATGDDNLGGNFVEDGYVCYEEEGTYYVISE
-753 DEAQAAQLRLQD
+753 DVAIEKGYVITIGANVFAKLADAVNAAPANTETAIGFLV
-765 STILTSGVYGIATNA
+765 SGTEIEGCGVQFLADR
-780 SANGEKLLYSNVVI
+780 NVVI
-794 DIINSTIKTELN
+794 DFNGNTYIVNNPTVGSAGTETNGFQLLKGSTVVMKNGTIK
-806 EETILN
+806 
-812 DWNYQYDNAPVLINV
+812 V
-827 PGKLNIEGSTL
+827 
-838 IGQRA
+838 
-843 GLIVRGGTAVVKNST
+843 
-858 IEGTSEWYAASS
+858 GTSNAKILFQKY
-870 ENRTLNNQYVN
+870 NT
-881 GNWGSGTEVPSAPIV
+881 
-896 VGNRHAMSYQYAANL
+896 L
-911 TLENVEVIKGT
+911 TLEDM
-922 VGYSST
+922 
-928 THSVYVY
+928 
-935 GNASAE
+935 
-941 NGATLNVIYTDAYAG
+941 TLD
-956 DAANKLTDNMQNKV
+956 
-970 FVGGGYT
+970 
-977 SINGGEMSVKSG
+977 
-989 WVVSDVTGINAAW
+989 
-1002 AFGNKDLILAND
+1002 
-1014 ILVDQI
+1014 
-1020 LELSYNVTRV
+1020 
-1030 FDLNGKTMTFEGLGE
+1030 MT
-1045 IMLKYGANLT
+1045 
-1055 VTGNGTMETIVED
+1055 
-1068 DTTPGSLSGYLFT
+1068 
-1081 LSGTSV
+1081 GTSV
-1087 LTIENGTYICGM
+1087 QYVISNNCGTTTIKGDTTIIAAAGQAAFDLYYWPTNGYSEGVNVVFEDFSGIVKGRVEYGSDNSASVEENWTDKVVLTIGSDCTGTFDVTLYTYYM
-1099 TAVQLEGSATANI
+1099 KNAEANVQIS
-1112 KGGTFSA
+1112 GGTF
-1119 LQTYSD
+1119 TSD
-1125 RYWILNK
+1125 
-1132 VDANKDTATFNV
+1132 
-1144 TGGTFI
+1144 
-1150 NFDPS
+1150 
-1155 NGGTESPAQNFVS
+1155 FVKK
-1168 DGYGVVASTDGAE
+1168 YVAD
-1181 TRYTVISVENSDE
+1181 
-1194 TFVAYNADALRSLL
+1194 
-1208 EAGARNIQLGCDV
+1208 
-1221 TLDQTVNMKKGAS
+1221 
-1234 TLDLNG
+1234 
-1240 KTVTFDYAGIID
+1240 
-1252 LYDTAQLTVTGNGT
+1252 
-1266 MQMLMSTNSDLGFLF
+1266 
-1281 RLSGTSVL
+1281 
-1289 TIENGTYICGMTA
+1289 
-1302 IQLDEYSTA
+1302 
-1311 NIKGGTFSALE
+1311 
-1322 LGLYQSHYWILNKM
+1322 
-1336 DPAKDT
+1336 
-1342 TTFNVTGGMF
+1342 
-1352 INFDPSNGETESPA
+1352 
-1366 QNFVAAGYTV
+1366 GYTV
-1376 EESTDGEN
+1376 EESSDGEN
-1384 TIYTVVP
+1384 KIYTVVP

-1396 EAAQA
+1396 EAA

>member
-104 GDKAAFNLVVTN
+104 GDKAAFTLTVTN

-192 LTDNSVSLKVVL
+192 LTDNSISLKVVL

-210 AYTGNIF
+210 AYTGNIS
-217 AGGQD
+217 ADGQD

-450 VFTLDGGTLTRSLAA
+450 VFTLEGGTLTRSLAA

-497 DGFSSLIRN
+497 DGYSSLIRN
-506 LGPDSQTDAVMSITG
+506 LGPDSQTDAVLTITG

-540 ISGGTFENGAQAAVL
+540 ISDGTFENASQAAVL

-563 GGTFTASIA
+563 GGTFTAPIA

-600 FIAEVGDYTYAEKAT
+600 FIVEVGDYTYAEKAT

-638 FLAAGIEVVLMTDL
+638 FLAAGINVYLPRSIAIVGEQ
-652 TFSEDTNFV
+652 EI
-661 LVNDFTVNGTVNFTS
+661 
-676 GTTTVDLNGYTMTI
+676 DLNGRTITAAGDGIDVNGEENTLVLRDSVGTGSLTGGSGATYNAIWIRNGGKVDIYGGTYSTGVDGAGRGNATIYIGTGNGICNIYGGTFMTEGPD
-690 NTVNSNAVLG
+690 NGFWYVLNVGQTQGAEGFMNVFGGTYVNYNPATGDDNLG
-700 GADVTI
+700 GNFVEDGYGVVVSQDGDNTIYTVLPVEGSDVVFDASNSASLDSLVKAGA
-706 KNGDLNIVG
+706 KNIRIGTDM
-715 AVGSLSSIVVGA
+715 
-727 ASKLTLDNVNYTATG
+727 TLDK
-742 TTIYVQGNGSE
+742 TIAMTKG
-753 DEAQAAQLRLQD
+753 
-765 STILTSGVYGIATNA
+765 
-780 SANGEKLLYSNVVI
+780 
-794 DIINSTIKTELN
+794 DI
-806 EETILN
+806 
-812 DWNYQYDNAPVLINV
+812 
-827 PGKLNIEGSTL
+827 TL
-838 IGQRA
+838 
-843 GLIVRGGTAVVKNST
+843 
-858 IEGTSEWYAASS
+858 
-870 ENRTLNNQYVN
+870 
-881 GNWGSGTEVPSAPIV
+881 
-896 VGNRHAMSYQYAANL
+896 
-911 TLENVEVIKGT
+911 
-922 VGYSST
+922 
-928 THSVYVY
+928 
-935 GNASAE
+935 
-941 NGATLNVIYTDAYAG
+941 
-956 DAANKLTDNMQNKV
+956 
-970 FVGGGYT
+970 
-977 SINGGEMSVKSG
+977 
-989 WVVSDVTGINAAW
+989 
-1002 AFGNKDLILAND
+1002 
-1014 ILVDQI
+1014 
-1020 LELSYNVTRV
+1020 
-1030 FDLNGKTMTFEGLGE
+1030 DLNGKTVTFD
-1045 IMLKYGANLT
+1045 GAGIIDLYNAAQLT
-1055 VTGNGTMETIVED
+1055 VTGNGKM
-1068 DTTPGSLSGYLFT
+1068 DTLMTSDIGYLFR
-1081 LSGTSV
+1081 LGGTSV
-1087 LTIENGTYICGM
+1087 LTIENGTYICAL
-1099 TAVQLEGSATANI
+1099 TAIQLDGYSTANV
-1112 KGGTFSA
+1112 KDGTFSA
-1119 LQTYSD
+1119 LATWQN

-1132 VDANKDTATFNV
+1132 IDAARDTTVFNV
-1144 TGGTFI
+1144 TGG
-1150 NFDPS
+1150 
-1155 NGGTESPAQNFVS
+1155 AFV
-1168 DGYGVVASTDGAE
+1168 GYGP
-1181 TRYTVISVENSDE
+1181 
-1194 TFVAYNADALRSLL
+1194 L
-1208 EAGARNIQLGCDV
+1208 
-1221 TLDQTVNMKKGAS
+1221 
-1234 TLDLNG
+1234 
-1240 KTVTFDYAGIID
+1240 
-1252 LYDTAQLTVTGNGT
+1252 
-1266 MQMLMSTNSDLGFLF
+1266 
-1281 RLSGTSVL
+1281 
-1289 TIENGTYICGMTA
+1289 
-1302 IQLDEYSTA
+1302 
-1311 NIKGGTFSALE
+1311 
-1322 LGLYQSHYWILNKM
+1322 
-1336 DPAKDT
+1336 
-1342 TTFNVTGGMF
+1342 
-1352 INFDPSNGETESPA
+1352 
-1366 QNFVAAGYTV
+1366 
-1376 EESTDGEN
+1376 
-1384 TIYTVVP
+1384 
-1391 VSEEG
+1391 
-1396 EAAQA
+1396 

>member
-1 MKMQSKQTKSRAI
+1 MQSKQTKSRAI

-192 LTDNSVSLKVVL
+192 LTDNSISLKVVL

-210 AYTGNIF
+210 AYTGNIS
-217 AGGQD
+217 ADGQD

-450 VFTLDGGTLTRSLAA
+450 VFTLEGGTLTRSLAA

-484 GTAVLKDGLVTMN
+484 GTAVLKDGLVSMN
-497 DGFSSLIRN
+497 DGYSSLIN
-506 LGPDSQTDAVMSITG
+506 NSGPDVDTDAVMTIEG
-521 GVYRGG
+521 GIYRGG
-527 INNVKNDEMGILT
+527 LNNVKNDGMCVLT
-540 ISGGTFENGAQAAVL
+540 ISGGTFENASQAAVL

-563 GGTFTASIA
+563 DGTFTAPMAI
-572 LLSGFYAENSGDGV
+572 LSGYNMPKIGDGETT
-586 NIIEGGTFNGTIEG
+586 IEGGTFNGTICGYIET
-600 FIAEVGDYTYAEKAT
+600 VGDYTIAENVT
-615 YTITGGNFANAVASA
+615 YTITGGNFAHAVASA

-638 FLAAGIEVVLMTDL
+638 FLAAGIDVYLPRSIAIVGEQEL
-652 TFSEDTNFV
+652 
-661 LVNDFTVNGTVNFTS
+661 
-676 GTTTVDLNGYTMTI
+676 DLNGRTITAAGDGIDVNGEENTLVLRDSVGTGSLTGGSGATYNAIWIRNGGKVDIYGGTYSTGVDGAGRGNATIYIGTGNGICNIYGGTFMTEGPD
-690 NTVNSNAVLG
+690 NGFWYVLNVGQTQGAEGFMNVFGGTYVNYNPATGDDNLG
-700 GADVTI
+700 GNFVEE
-706 KNGDLNIVG
+706 GYVC
-715 AVGSLSSIVVGA
+715 
-727 ASKLTLDNVNYTATG
+727 YEEEG
-742 TTIYVQGNGSE
+742 THYVISE
-753 DEAQAAQLRLQD
+753 DVAIEKGYVITIGANVFAKLVDAVNAAPANTETAIGFLV
-765 STILTSGVYGIATNA
+765 SGTEIEGCGVQFLADR
-780 SANGEKLLYSNVVI
+780 NVVI
-794 DIINSTIKTELN
+794 DFNGNTYIVNNPTVGSAGTETNGFQLLKGSTVVMKNGTIK
-806 EETILN
+806 
-812 DWNYQYDNAPVLINV
+812 V
-827 PGKLNIEGSTL
+827 
-838 IGQRA
+838 
-843 GLIVRGGTAVVKNST
+843 
-858 IEGTSEWYAASS
+858 GTSNAKILFQKY
-870 ENRTLNNQYVN
+870 NT
-881 GNWGSGTEVPSAPIV
+881 
-896 VGNRHAMSYQYAANL
+896 L
-911 TLENVEVIKGT
+911 TLEDM
-922 VGYSST
+922 
-928 THSVYVY
+928 
-935 GNASAE
+935 
-941 NGATLNVIYTDAYAG
+941 TLD
-956 DAANKLTDNMQNKV
+956 
-970 FVGGGYT
+970 
-977 SINGGEMSVKSG
+977 
-989 WVVSDVTGINAAW
+989 
-1002 AFGNKDLILAND
+1002 
-1014 ILVDQI
+1014 
-1020 LELSYNVTRV
+1020 
-1030 FDLNGKTMTFEGLGE
+1030 MT
-1045 IMLKYGANLT
+1045 
-1055 VTGNGTMETIVED
+1055 
-1068 DTTPGSLSGYLFT
+1068 
-1081 LSGTSV
+1081 GTSV
-1087 LTIENGTYICGM
+1087 QYVISNNCGTTTIKGDTTIIAAAGQAAFDLYYWPTNGYSEGVNVVFEDFSGIVKGRVEYGSDNSASVEENWTDKVVLTI
-1099 TAVQLEGSATANI
+1099 GSDCT
-1112 KGGTFSA
+1112 GTF
-1119 LQTYSD
+1119 
-1125 RYWILNK
+1125 
-1132 VDANKDTATFNV
+1132 
-1144 TGGTFI
+1144 
-1150 NFDPS
+1150 
-1155 NGGTESPAQNFVS
+1155 
-1168 DGYGVVASTDGAE
+1168 
-1181 TRYTVISVENSDE
+1181 
-1194 TFVAYNADALRSLL
+1194 
-1208 EAGARNIQLGCDV
+1208 DV
-1221 TLDQTVNMKKGAS
+1221 TLYTYYMKNA
-1234 TLDLNG
+1234 
-1240 KTVTFDYAGIID
+1240 
-1252 LYDTAQLTVTGNGT
+1252 
-1266 MQMLMSTNSDLGFLF
+1266 
-1281 RLSGTSVL
+1281 
-1289 TIENGTYICGMTA
+1289 E
-1302 IQLDEYSTA
+1302 A
-1311 NIKGGTFSALE
+1311 NIQISGGKFTSSDFVKE
-1322 LGLYQSHYWILNKM
+1322 Y
-1336 DPAKDT
+1336 
-1342 TTFNVTGGMF
+1342 
-1352 INFDPSNGETESPA
+1352 
-1366 QNFVAAGYTV
+1366 VAAGYTV

-1384 TIYTVVP
+1384 TIYTVVS

-1396 EAAQA
+1396 EEAQA

>member
-145 VDGEEKLLS
+145 VDGEEKRLS

-192 LTDNSVSLKVVL
+192 LTDNSISLTVVL

-210 AYTGNIF
+210 AYTGNIS

-506 LGPDSQTDAVMSITG
+506 LGPDSQTDAVLTITG

-540 ISGGTFENGAQAAVL
+540 ISDGTFENASQAAVL

-563 GGTFTASIA
+563 GGTFTAPIA

-600 FIAEVGDYTYAEKAT
+600 FIVEDGDYTYAEKAT

-638 FLAAGIEVVLMTDL
+638 FLAAGIDVYLPRSIAIVGEQ
-652 TFSEDTNFV
+652 EI
-661 LVNDFTVNGTVNFTS
+661 
-676 GTTTVDLNGYTMTI
+676 DLNGCTVTAAGDGIDVNGEENTLVLRDSVGTGSLTGGSGATYNAIWIRNGGKVDIYGGTYSTGVDGAGRGNATIYIGTGNGICNIYGGTFMTEGPD
-690 NTVNSNAVLG
+690 NGFWYVLNVGQTQGAEGYMNVFGGTYVNYNPATGDDNLG
-700 GADVTI
+700 GNFVEDGYGVVVSQDEDNTIYTVLPVEGSDVVFDASNSASLDSLVKAGA
-706 KNGDLNIVG
+706 KNIRIGTDM
-715 AVGSLSSIVVGA
+715 
-727 ASKLTLDNVNYTATG
+727 TLDK
-742 TTIYVQGNGSE
+742 TIAMTKG
-753 DEAQAAQLRLQD
+753 
-765 STILTSGVYGIATNA
+765 
-780 SANGEKLLYSNVVI
+780 
-794 DIINSTIKTELN
+794 DI
-806 EETILN
+806 
-812 DWNYQYDNAPVLINV
+812 
-827 PGKLNIEGSTL
+827 TL
-838 IGQRA
+838 
-843 GLIVRGGTAVVKNST
+843 
-858 IEGTSEWYAASS
+858 
-870 ENRTLNNQYVN
+870 
-881 GNWGSGTEVPSAPIV
+881 
-896 VGNRHAMSYQYAANL
+896 
-911 TLENVEVIKGT
+911 
-922 VGYSST
+922 
-928 THSVYVY
+928 
-935 GNASAE
+935 
-941 NGATLNVIYTDAYAG
+941 
-956 DAANKLTDNMQNKV
+956 
-970 FVGGGYT
+970 
-977 SINGGEMSVKSG
+977 
-989 WVVSDVTGINAAW
+989 
-1002 AFGNKDLILAND
+1002 
-1014 ILVDQI
+1014 
-1020 LELSYNVTRV
+1020 
-1030 FDLNGKTMTFEGLGE
+1030 DLNGKTVTFD
-1045 IMLKYGANLT
+1045 GAGIIDLSNAAQLT
-1055 VTGNGTMETIVED
+1055 VTGNGKMDNLMTSDI
-1068 DTTPGSLSGYLFT
+1068 GYLFR
-1081 LSGTSV
+1081 LGGTSV
-1087 LTIENGTYICGM
+1087 LTIENGTYICGL
-1099 TAVQLEGSATANI
+1099 TAIQLDGYSTANV
-1112 KGGTFSA
+1112 KDGTFSA
-1119 LQTYSD
+1119 LATWHN

-1132 VDANKDTATFNV
+1132 IDDARDTTVFNV
-1144 TGGTFI
+1144 TGGAFVGY
-1150 NFDPS
+1150 DPS
-1155 NGGTESPAQNFVS
+1155 NSQTESPYDNFLAE
-1168 DGYGVVASTDGAE
+1168 GYVCYEEEGT
-1181 TRYTVISVENSDE
+1181 YYVISEEAAIEKGYVITIGANV
-1194 TFVAYNADALRSLL
+1194 FAKLADAVNAAPANTETAIGFLVSGTEIEGCGVQFLADRNVVIDFNGNIYNVNNPTVGSAGTETNGFQLL
-1208 EAGARNIQLGCDV
+1208 KGSTVVMKNGTIKVGTSNAKILFQKYNTLTLEDMTLDMTGTSVQYVISNNCGTTTIKGDTTIIAAAGQAAFDLYYWPTNGYSEGVNVVFEDFSGIVKGRVEYGSDNSASVEENWTDKVVLTIGSDCTGAFDV
-1221 TLDQTVNMKKGAS
+1221 TLYTNYMKNA
-1234 TLDLNG
+1234 
-1240 KTVTFDYAGIID
+1240 
-1252 LYDTAQLTVTGNGT
+1252 
-1266 MQMLMSTNSDLGFLF
+1266 
-1281 RLSGTSVL
+1281 
-1289 TIENGTYICGMTA
+1289 E
-1302 IQLDEYSTA
+1302 A
-1311 NIKGGTFSALE
+1311 NIQISGGKFTS
-1322 LGLYQSHYWILNKM
+1322 
-1336 DPAKDT
+1336 D
-1342 TTFNVTGGMF
+1342 
-1352 INFDPSNGETESPA
+1352 
-1366 QNFVAAGYTV
+1366 FVKKYVADGYTV

-1384 TIYTVVP
+1384 TFYTVVP

>member
-46 NTGKIDVEGKLG
+46 NTGKIDVEGKLD

-125 VSLTIE
+125 VSLTVN
-131 EGSDANLLESLKFT
+131 EGASADLLSSLVFT

-162 DWTTVSADVQAEL
+162 DWTTVMADAQTEL
-175 PALNFEISLPW
+175 PALKFEISLPW
-186 SAQDYD
+186 SAQDND

-210 AYTGNIF
+210 AFTGSIS
-217 AGGQD
+217 AAGQD
-222 QETLAD
+222 HETLAD

-342 EGVVA
+342 EGVVV

-465 GTYEPYGA
+465 GTYEPESD
-473 NGNSWYVLSNA
+473 NGNSWYVLVN
-484 GTAVLKDGLVTMN
+484 DGVANLNDGAIYMN
-497 DGFSSLIRN
+497 DGYSSLIEN
-506 LGPDSQTDAVMSITG
+506 GYDSTDAKI
-521 GVYRGG
+521 
-527 INNVKNDEMGILT
+527 T
-540 ISGGTFENGAQAAVL
+540 ISGGTYTGGVNVL
-555 NWDNMTIS
+555 KVDYGTAEIS
-563 GGTFTASIA
+563 GGTFTNEVGSV
-572 LLSGFYAENSGDGV
+572 LLNWENLTITGGNFV
-586 NIIEGGTFNGTIEG
+586 GGKNCIITGGAADAVGNTVISGGTFSGIIGFYTSEKYPTEFRNGN
-600 FIAEVGDYTYAEKAT
+600 
-615 YTITGGNFANAVASA
+615 YTITGGNFANAIAYA
-630 YTLEQMKV
+630 YTAEQLKV
-638 FLAAGIEVVLMTDL
+638 FMAAGIETVLQAGM
-652 TFSEDTNFV
+652 TFSSDTTFV
-661 LVNDFTVNGTVNFTS
+661 LGNNLTVNGVVNFTG
-676 GTTTVDLNGYTMTI
+676 GTSTVDLNGYELTI
-690 NTVNSNAVLG
+690 NSAYSNAVTG
-700 GADVTI
+700 GANATI
-706 KNGDLNIVG
+706 KNGDL
-715 AVGSLSSIVVGA
+715 VV
-727 ASKLTLDNVNYTATG
+727 
-742 TTIYVQGNGSE
+742 NGSNVVYGTEAIFAPEKGTSFTLE
-753 DEAQAAQLRLQD
+753 DVIFETNGSAIYPTGDATQVNVINSMIKAAGVYGVGTNAATSENWGIEINIKD
-765 STILTSGVYGIATNA
+765 STIDVSQTEEIA
-780 SANGEKLLYSNVVI
+780 
-794 DIINSTIKTELN
+794 
-806 EETILN
+806 N
-812 DWNYQYDNAPVLINV
+812 DVEYPYDNAAVLINV
-827 PGKLNIEGSTL
+827 PGTLNIENSTL
-838 IGQRA
+838 IADRQ
-843 GLIVRGGTAVVKNST
+843 GLIVRGGTAVVKNTTVELTSNWYYPSVGNYNNINT
-858 IEGTSEWYAASS
+858 NTGYLNGTWD
-870 ENRTLNNQYVN
+870 
-881 GNWGSGTEVPSAPIV
+881 SGTDLPSAPIV
-896 VGNRHAMSYQYAANL
+896 VGNHHASSYQYAANC

-922 VGYSST
+922 VVFNT
-928 THSVYVY
+928 PQQFVYVY
-935 GNASAE
+935 GNASADI
-941 NGATLNVIYTDAYAG
+941 GATLNIAYTEAYTGAE
-956 DAANKLTDNMQNKV
+956 ANKLTAVEDKV
-970 FVGGGYT
+970 WVGGGYT
-977 SINGGEMSVKSG
+977 SINGGEMDIKSG
-989 WVVSDVTGINAAW
+989 WLVFDSTGFVRMNG
-1002 AFGNKDLILAND
+1002 FNNRNMILAND
-1014 ILVDQI
+1014 ILVEKI
-1020 LELSYNVTRV
+1020 LSFDNGVSRV
-1030 FDLNGKTMTFEGLGE
+1030 LYMNGKTMSFEGEGV
-1045 IMLKYGANLT
+1045 IMLKYGTNLT
-1055 VTGNGTMETIVED
+1055 VTGNGTMKTIPED
-1068 DTTPGSLSGYLFT
+1068 DTTPGSLVGYLFM
-1081 LSGTSV
+1081 LAQSSV

-1168 DGYGVVASTDGAE
+1168 DGY
-1181 TRYTVISVENSDE
+1181 
-1194 TFVAYNADALRSLL
+1194 
-1208 EAGARNIQLGCDV
+1208 
-1221 TLDQTVNMKKGAS
+1221 
-1234 TLDLNG
+1234 
-1240 KTVTFDYAGIID
+1240 
-1252 LYDTAQLTVTGNGT
+1252 
-1266 MQMLMSTNSDLGFLF
+1266 
-1281 RLSGTSVL
+1281 
-1289 TIENGTYICGMTA
+1289 
-1302 IQLDEYSTA
+1302 
-1311 NIKGGTFSALE
+1311 
-1322 LGLYQSHYWILNKM
+1322 
-1336 DPAKDT
+1336 
-1342 TTFNVTGGMF
+1342 
-1352 INFDPSNGETESPA
+1352 
-1366 QNFVAAGYTV
+1366 TV

-1384 TIYTVVP
+1384 TFYTVVP

>member
-1 MKMQSKQTKSRAI
+1 MQSKQTKSRSI

-89 VIVDG
+89 VFVDG

-282 DDEAI
+282 DDEVI

-394 SALTIAAGTTVTVTD
+394 SALTIAAGTMVTVMD

-484 GTAVLKDGLVTMN
+484 GTAVLKDGLVSMN

-506 LGPDSQTDAVMSITG
+506 LGPDSQTDAVLTITG

-600 FIAEVGDYTYAEKAT
+600 FIAEDGDYTYAEKAT
-615 YTITGGNFANAVASA
+615 YTITGGNFAHAVASA

-638 FLAAGIEVVLMTDL
+638 FLAAGIDVYLPRSIAIVGEQ
-652 TFSEDTNFV
+652 EI
-661 LVNDFTVNGTVNFTS
+661 
-676 GTTTVDLNGYTMTI
+676 DLNGCTVTAAGDGIDVNGEGNTLVLRDSVGTGSLTGGSGATYNAICIRNGGKVDIYGGTYSTGVDGAGRGNATIYIGTGNGICNIYGGTFMTEGPDNGFWYVLNI
-690 NTVNSNAVLG
+690 GQTQGAEGFMNVFGGTYVNYNPATGDDNLG
-700 GADVTI
+700 GNFVEDGYGVVVSQDGDNTIYTVLPVEGSDVVFDASNSASLDSLVKAGA
-706 KNGDLNIVG
+706 KNIRIGTDM
-715 AVGSLSSIVVGA
+715 
-727 ASKLTLDNVNYTATG
+727 TLDK
-742 TTIYVQGNGSE
+742 TIAMTKG
-753 DEAQAAQLRLQD
+753 
-765 STILTSGVYGIATNA
+765 
-780 SANGEKLLYSNVVI
+780 
-794 DIINSTIKTELN
+794 DI
-806 EETILN
+806 
-812 DWNYQYDNAPVLINV
+812 
-827 PGKLNIEGSTL
+827 TL
-838 IGQRA
+838 
-843 GLIVRGGTAVVKNST
+843 
-858 IEGTSEWYAASS
+858 
-870 ENRTLNNQYVN
+870 
-881 GNWGSGTEVPSAPIV
+881 
-896 VGNRHAMSYQYAANL
+896 
-911 TLENVEVIKGT
+911 
-922 VGYSST
+922 
-928 THSVYVY
+928 
-935 GNASAE
+935 
-941 NGATLNVIYTDAYAG
+941 
-956 DAANKLTDNMQNKV
+956 
-970 FVGGGYT
+970 
-977 SINGGEMSVKSG
+977 
-989 WVVSDVTGINAAW
+989 
-1002 AFGNKDLILAND
+1002 
-1014 ILVDQI
+1014 
-1020 LELSYNVTRV
+1020 
-1030 FDLNGKTMTFEGLGE
+1030 DLNGKTVTFD
-1045 IMLKYGANLT
+1045 GAGIIDLYNAAQLT
-1055 VTGNGTMETIVED
+1055 VTGNGKM
-1068 DTTPGSLSGYLFT
+1068 DTLMTSDIGYLFR
-1081 LSGTSV
+1081 LGGTSV
-1087 LTIENGTYICGM
+1087 LTIENGTYICGL
-1099 TAVQLEGSATANI
+1099 TAIQLDGYSTANV
-1112 KGGTFSA
+1112 KDGTFSA
-1119 LQTYSD
+1119 LVD
-1125 RYWILNK
+1125 WDNRYWILNK
-1132 VDANKDTATFNV
+1132 IDDARDTTVFNV
-1144 TGGTFI
+1144 TGGAFVGY
-1150 NFDPS
+1150 DPS
-1155 NGGTESPAQNFVS
+1155 NSQTESPYDNFLAE
-1168 DGYGVVASTDGAE
+1168 GYVCYEEEGTH
-1181 TRYTVISVENSDE
+1181 YVISED
-1194 TFVAYNADALRSLL
+1194 VAIEKGYVITIGANVFAKLADAVNAAPANNETAIGFLVSGTEIEGCGVQFLADRNVVIDFNGNIYNVNNPTVGSAGTETNGFQLL
-1208 EAGARNIQLGCDV
+1208 KGSTVVMKNGTIKVGTSNAKILFQKYNTLTLEDMTLDMTGTSVQYVISNNCGTTTIKGDTTIIAAAGQAAFDLYYWPTNGYPEGVNVVFEDFSGIVKGKVEYGSDNSASVEENWTDKVVLTIGSDCTGTFDV
-1221 TLDQTVNMKKGAS
+1221 TLYTNYMKNA
-1234 TLDLNG
+1234 
-1240 KTVTFDYAGIID
+1240 
-1252 LYDTAQLTVTGNGT
+1252 
-1266 MQMLMSTNSDLGFLF
+1266 
-1281 RLSGTSVL
+1281 
-1289 TIENGTYICGMTA
+1289 E
-1302 IQLDEYSTA
+1302 A
-1311 NIKGGTFSALE
+1311 NIQISGGKFTS
-1322 LGLYQSHYWILNKM
+1322 
-1336 DPAKDT
+1336 D
-1342 TTFNVTGGMF
+1342 
-1352 INFDPSNGETESPA
+1352 
-1366 QNFVAAGYTV
+1366 FVKEHVADGYTV

-1384 TIYTVVP
+1384 TIYIVVP

>member
-1 MKMQSKQTKSRAI
+1 MQSKQTKSRAI

-46 NTGKIDVEGKLG
+46 NTGKIDVEGKLD

-65 GQSGGAVEAGTATE
+65 GQSGGAVEAGTAIE

-94 AGIQINNMSL
+94 AGIQIDNMSL

-162 DWTTVSADVQAEL
+162 DWTTVMADAQTEL

-210 AYTGNIF
+210 AYTGNIS
-217 AGGQD
+217 ADGQD

-473 NGNSWYVLSNA
+473 NDNSWYVLSNA

-497 DGFSSLIRN
+497 DGYSSLIN
-506 LGPDSQTDAVMSITG
+506 NSGPDVDTDAVMTIEG
-521 GVYRGG
+521 GIYRGG
-527 INNVKNDEMGILT
+527 INNVKNDGMCVLT
-540 ISGGTFENGAQAAVL
+540 ISGGTFENASQAAVL

-563 GGTFTASIA
+563 DGTFTAPMAI
-572 LLSGFYAENSGDGV
+572 LSGYNMPKIGDGETT
-586 NIIEGGTFNGTIEG
+586 IEGGTFNGTIEG
-600 FIAEVGDYTYAEKAT
+600 FITEVGDYTYAEKAT
-615 YTITGGNFANAVASA
+615 YTITGGNFAHAVASA

-638 FLAAGIEVVLMTDL
+638 FLAAGINVYLPRSIAIVGEQ
-652 TFSEDTNFV
+652 EI
-661 LVNDFTVNGTVNFTS
+661 
-676 GTTTVDLNGYTMTI
+676 DLNGCTVTAAGDGIDVNGEENTLVLRDSVGTGSLTGGRGATYNAIWIRNGGKVDIYGGTYSTGVDGAGRGNATIYIGTGNGICNIYGGTFMTEGPD
-690 NTVNSNAVLG
+690 NGFWYVLNVGQTQGAEGFMNVFGGTYVNYNPATGDDNLG
-700 GADVTI
+700 GNFVEDGYVCYEEEGTYYVISEEAAIKKGYVITIGANVFAKLAD
-706 KNGDLNIVG
+706 
-715 AVGSLSSIVVGA
+715 AVNA
-727 ASKLTLDNVNYTATG
+727 APANTETAIGFLVSG
-742 TTIYVQGNGSE
+742 TEIEGCGVQFLA
-753 DEAQAAQLRLQD
+753 DR
-765 STILTSGVYGIATNA
+765 
-780 SANGEKLLYSNVVI
+780 NVVI
-794 DIINSTIKTELN
+794 DFNGNTYIVNNPTVGSAGTETNGFQLLKGSTVVMKNGTIK
-806 EETILN
+806 
-812 DWNYQYDNAPVLINV
+812 V
-827 PGKLNIEGSTL
+827 
-838 IGQRA
+838 
-843 GLIVRGGTAVVKNST
+843 
-858 IEGTSEWYAASS
+858 GTSNAKILFQKY
-870 ENRTLNNQYVN
+870 NT
-881 GNWGSGTEVPSAPIV
+881 
-896 VGNRHAMSYQYAANL
+896 L
-911 TLENVEVIKGT
+911 TLEDM
-922 VGYSST
+922 
-928 THSVYVY
+928 
-935 GNASAE
+935 
-941 NGATLNVIYTDAYAG
+941 TLD
-956 DAANKLTDNMQNKV
+956 
-970 FVGGGYT
+970 
-977 SINGGEMSVKSG
+977 
-989 WVVSDVTGINAAW
+989 
-1002 AFGNKDLILAND
+1002 
-1014 ILVDQI
+1014 
-1020 LELSYNVTRV
+1020 
-1030 FDLNGKTMTFEGLGE
+1030 MT
-1045 IMLKYGANLT
+1045 
-1055 VTGNGTMETIVED
+1055 
-1068 DTTPGSLSGYLFT
+1068 
-1081 LSGTSV
+1081 GTSV
-1087 LTIENGTYICGM
+1087 QYVISNNCGTTTIKGDTTIIAAAGQAAFDLYYWPTNGYPEGVNVVFEDFSGIVKGRVEYGSDNSASVEENWTDKVVLTI
-1099 TAVQLEGSATANI
+1099 GSDCT
-1112 KGGTFSA
+1112 GTF
-1119 LQTYSD
+1119 
-1125 RYWILNK
+1125 
-1132 VDANKDTATFNV
+1132 
-1144 TGGTFI
+1144 
-1150 NFDPS
+1150 
-1155 NGGTESPAQNFVS
+1155 
-1168 DGYGVVASTDGAE
+1168 
-1181 TRYTVISVENSDE
+1181 
-1194 TFVAYNADALRSLL
+1194 
-1208 EAGARNIQLGCDV
+1208 DV
-1221 TLDQTVNMKKGAS
+1221 TLYTYYMKNA
-1234 TLDLNG
+1234 
-1240 KTVTFDYAGIID
+1240 
-1252 LYDTAQLTVTGNGT
+1252 
-1266 MQMLMSTNSDLGFLF
+1266 
-1281 RLSGTSVL
+1281 
-1289 TIENGTYICGMTA
+1289 E
-1302 IQLDEYSTA
+1302 A
-1311 NIKGGTFSALE
+1311 NIQISGGKFTSDFVKE
-1322 LGLYQSHYWILNKM
+1322 Y
-1336 DPAKDT
+1336 
-1342 TTFNVTGGMF
+1342 
-1352 INFDPSNGETESPA
+1352 
-1366 QNFVAAGYTV
+1366 VAAGYTV

-1384 TIYTVVP
+1384 KIYTVVP

>member
-394 SALTIAAGTTVTVTD
+394 SALTIAAGTTATVTD

-497 DGFSSLIRN
+497 DGYSSLIRN
-506 LGPDSQTDAVMSITG
+506 LGPDSQTDAVLTITG

-540 ISGGTFENGAQAAVL
+540 ISDGTFENASQAAVL

-563 GGTFTASIA
+563 GGTFTAPIA

-600 FIAEVGDYTYAEKAT
+600 FIVEVGDYTYAEKAT

-638 FLAAGIEVVLMTDL
+638 FLAAGINVYLPRSIAIVGEQ
-652 TFSEDTNFV
+652 EI
-661 LVNDFTVNGTVNFTS
+661 
-676 GTTTVDLNGYTMTI
+676 DLNGCTVTAAGDGIDVNGEENTLVLRDSVGTGSLTGGSGATYNAIWIRNGGKVDIYGGTYSTGVDGAGRGNATIYIGTGNGICNIYGGTFMTEGPD
-690 NTVNSNAVLG
+690 NGFWYVLNVGQTQGAEGYMNVFGGTYVNYNPATGDDNLG
-700 GADVTI
+700 GNFVEDGYGVVVSQDGDNTIYTVLPVEGSDVVFDASNSASLDSLVKAGAKNIRIGADM
-706 KNGDLNIVG
+706 
-715 AVGSLSSIVVGA
+715 
-727 ASKLTLDNVNYTATG
+727 TLDK
-742 TTIYVQGNGSE
+742 TIAMTKG
-753 DEAQAAQLRLQD
+753 
-765 STILTSGVYGIATNA
+765 
-780 SANGEKLLYSNVVI
+780 
-794 DIINSTIKTELN
+794 DI
-806 EETILN
+806 
-812 DWNYQYDNAPVLINV
+812 
-827 PGKLNIEGSTL
+827 TL
-838 IGQRA
+838 
-843 GLIVRGGTAVVKNST
+843 
-858 IEGTSEWYAASS
+858 
-870 ENRTLNNQYVN
+870 
-881 GNWGSGTEVPSAPIV
+881 
-896 VGNRHAMSYQYAANL
+896 
-911 TLENVEVIKGT
+911 
-922 VGYSST
+922 
-928 THSVYVY
+928 
-935 GNASAE
+935 
-941 NGATLNVIYTDAYAG
+941 
-956 DAANKLTDNMQNKV
+956 
-970 FVGGGYT
+970 
-977 SINGGEMSVKSG
+977 
-989 WVVSDVTGINAAW
+989 
-1002 AFGNKDLILAND
+1002 
-1014 ILVDQI
+1014 
-1020 LELSYNVTRV
+1020 
-1030 FDLNGKTMTFEGLGE
+1030 DLNGKTVTFD
-1045 IMLKYGANLT
+1045 GAGIIDLSNAAQLT
-1055 VTGNGTMETIVED
+1055 VTGNGKM
-1068 DTTPGSLSGYLFT
+1068 DTLMTSDIGYLFR
-1081 LSGTSV
+1081 LDGTSV
-1087 LTIENGTYICGM
+1087 LTIENGTYICGL
-1099 TAVQLEGSATANI
+1099 TAIQLDGYSTANI
-1112 KGGTFSA
+1112 KDGTFSA
-1119 LQTYSD
+1119 LATSQN

-1132 VDANKDTATFNV
+1132 IDDARDTAVFNV
-1144 TGGTFI
+1144 TGGAFVGY
-1150 NFDPS
+1150 DPS
-1155 NGGTESPAQNFVS
+1155 NSQTESPYANFLAEGYVCYEEEGTYYVISEEAAIEKGYVITIGANVFAKLADAVNAAPANTETAIGFLVS
-1168 DGYGVVASTDGAE
+1168 DTEIEGCGVQFLADRNVVIDFNGNIYNVNNPTVGSAGTETNGFQLLKGSTVVMKNGTIKVGTSNAKILFQKYNTLTLEDMILNMTG
-1181 TRYTVISVENSDE
+1181 TSVQYVISNNCGTTTIKGNTTIIAAAGQAAFDLYYWPTNGYPEGVNVVFEDFSGIVKGRVEYGSDNSASVEENWTDKVVLTIGSDCTG
-1194 TFVAYNADALRSLL
+1194 TF
-1208 EAGARNIQLGCDV
+1208 DV
-1221 TLDQTVNMKKGAS
+1221 TLYTCYMKNA
-1234 TLDLNG
+1234 
-1240 KTVTFDYAGIID
+1240 
-1252 LYDTAQLTVTGNGT
+1252 
-1266 MQMLMSTNSDLGFLF
+1266 
-1281 RLSGTSVL
+1281 
-1289 TIENGTYICGMTA
+1289 E
-1302 IQLDEYSTA
+1302 A
-1311 NIKGGTFSALE
+1311 NIQISGGKFTS
-1322 LGLYQSHYWILNKM
+1322 
-1336 DPAKDT
+1336 D
-1342 TTFNVTGGMF
+1342 
-1352 INFDPSNGETESPA
+1352 
-1366 QNFVAAGYTV
+1366 FVKKYVADGYTV
-1376 EESTDGEN
+1376 EESSDGEN